1 MTHKAGYIN
10 IIGNPNVGKSTL
22 MNAFVGEKLSIITS
36 KAQTTRQRIM
46 GIVNGDNF
54 QLIYSDTPGILKP
67 NYKLQQSMMKF
78 VDTAISDADI
88 IVYVTDVVESP
99 EKNMD
104 YIDKIKRS
112 DTPILLLINKIDLTR
127 QDILETMV
135 DKWKAIL
142 PKAEIFPVSALEKF
156 NIENVFK
163 RIIELIP
170 ESPPYFPKDEL
181 TDKTER
187 FFVQEIIREKIF
199 LNYAKEIPYSCEVNV
214 EEFKEEENI
223 INIRAQIYVSRD
235 SQKGILIG
243 HKGSGLKKTGTMAR
257 LDIEAFFEKK
267 VFLALHVKVLKDW
280 RDKDQNLKY
289 FGYEQ

>member
-36 KAQTTRQRIM
+36 KAQTTRHRIM
-46 GIVNGDNF
+46 GIVNGDDF

>member
-36 KAQTTRQRIM
+36 KAQTTRHRIM
-46 GIVNGDNF
+46 GIVNGEDF

-78 VDTAISDADI
+78 VDTAISDADVI
-88 IVYVTDVVESP
+88 LYVTDVVETP

-112 DTPILLLINKIDLTR
+112 ESPILLLINKIDLTR
-127 QDILETMV
+127 QDILETLV
-135 DKWKAIL
+135 DKWKTIL

-163 RIIELIP
+163 RVIELIP

-199 LNYAKEIPYSCEVNV
+199 LNYSKEIPYSCEVNV
-214 EEFKEEENI
+214 EEFKEEETI
-223 INIRAQIYVSRD
+223 IHIRAQIYVSRD

-243 HKGSGLKKTGTMAR
+243 HKGAGLKKTGTMAR

-289 FGYEQ
+289 FGYE

>member
-36 KAQTTRQRIM
+36 KAQTTRHRIM